1 MTDTTAPSAPQSTK
15 EPLEITWSGSPWSFA
30 GLGFVNFLLSIV
42 TLGIY
47 GFWGRTE
54 VRRRLWSAVR
64 VNGEPLEYTGTG
76 KELFLGFLIVFFLIL
91 LPLFGA
97 IFGAPFLLAW
107 LLGPDVAVI
116 VAPII
121 VAVGFI
127 LFYWLIGVA
136 VYRAYRYRLSRT
148 RWRGIRGALV
158 GSPVSYS
165 WHYFWTL
172 ILLPFTLG
180 WILPWRSNMLARHMT
195 NDMRFGESAFRYT
208 GKAGPLYPPFVMA
221 WIGAFAALGIYM
233 GGIMLVLWP
242 KMQRQME
249 QQAAGGE
256 TLPPEPMTLFEGV
269 TIGGS
274 IALALLVGL
283 LAAGLYMSRVANHI
297 ANHTAIADARFKLE
311 TRSGGLIWQMISN
324 YLIILLSL
332 TILTP
337 VAQARFLK
345 YMVDRL
351 KVEGTID
358 PAAIA
363 QSKAA
368 LDKRGEGMATAFDLD
383 AF

>member
-1 MTDTTAPSAPQSTK
+1 MTDTNAPSAPQPAG
-15 EPLEITWSGSPWSFA
+15 EPLDISWAGSPWSLA
-30 GLGFVNFLLSIV
+30 GLGFINFLLSLV

-47 GFWGRTE
+47 SFWGRAE
-54 VRRRLWSAVR
+54 VRRRLWSSVR
-64 VNGEPLEYTGTG
+64 LNGEPLEYTGTG
-76 KELFLGFLIVFFLIL
+76 KELFLGFIVVFLLVL
-91 LPLFGA
+91 LPLFA
-97 IFGAPFLLAW
+97 VIFGAPFLLTW
-107 LLGPDVAVI
+107 LLGPETAAV

-121 VAVGFI
+121 VAVGFL
-127 LFYWLIGVA
+127 LFYALIGVA

-158 GSPVSYS
+158 GSSTSYG

-180 WILPWRSNMLARHMT
+180 WLFPWRTNMLARHMT

-221 WIGAFAALGIYM
+221 WVGVLLGYLGLL
-233 GGIMLVLWP
+233 GGVFLVLSP
-242 KMQRQME
+242 RMSRQAE
-249 QQAAGGE
+249 LEAQG
-256 TLPPEPMTLFEGV
+256 LPPEPLTIAENAMVMGV
-269 TIGGS
+269 VL
-274 IALALLVGL
+274 LALFVMAMFASWYFARLT
-283 LAAGLYMSRVANHI
+283 NHL
-297 ANHTAIADARFKLE
+297 ANHTAIQNARFNLKAKP
-311 TRSGGLIWQMISN
+311 GGLLWQMVSN
-324 YLIILLSL
+324 YLITALSF
-332 TILTP
+332 TILAP

-351 KVEGTID
+351 RVDGTID

-368 LDKRGEGMATAFDLD
+368 LDKRGEGLATAFDVD